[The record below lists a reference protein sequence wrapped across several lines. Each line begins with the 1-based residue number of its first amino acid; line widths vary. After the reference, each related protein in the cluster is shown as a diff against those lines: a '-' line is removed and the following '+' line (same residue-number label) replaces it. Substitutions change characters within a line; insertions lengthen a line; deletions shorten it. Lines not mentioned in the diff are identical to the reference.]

1 MAVLTSLNL
10 GQARPVPYSDIRV
23 SGIDKRPV
31 DHAVNITAPGPKGV
45 DGSGLAGDVISDLRH
60 HGGTDQ
66 AVYAYAREDLDDWE
80 IELGRT
86 LPSGVF
92 GENMTTTGLDVNG
105 ARIGERWQ
113 IGDDVVLEVCDCR
126 IPCRTFAGW
135 LDERGWIK
143 RFTQAAKP
151 GAYLRVITPGLVRA
165 GDPIMVIH
173 RPDHDVTV
181 AMTFRA
187 VTTEPELLPNL
198 LVADALPQEM
208 KDVAARRTS
217 FALDTDD

>member
-1 MAVLTSLNL
+1 MALLASLNI
-10 GQARPVPYSDIRV
+10 GQARPMAHSDISV

-31 DHAVNITAPGPKGV
+31 DHPVRITAPGPKGM
-45 DGSGLAGDVISDLRH
+45 DGSGLAGDVISDWRH

-80 IELGRT
+80 SELGRE
-86 LPSGVF
+86 LSSGVF
-92 GENMTTTGLDVNG
+92 GENLTTSGLDVNG
-105 ARIGERWQ
+105 ALIGERWR

-135 LDERGWIK
+135 LGERGWIR

-151 GAYLRVITPGLVRA
+151 GAYLRVITPGTIRA
-165 GDPIMVIH
+165 GDPIIVIS

-181 AMTFRA
+181 ATTFRA
-187 VTTEPELLPNL
+187 VTLEPELLPKL
-198 LVADALPQEM
+198 LTADALPQEM
-208 KDVAARRTS
+208 KDLVARRVT
-217 FALDTDD
+217 FDVDDD